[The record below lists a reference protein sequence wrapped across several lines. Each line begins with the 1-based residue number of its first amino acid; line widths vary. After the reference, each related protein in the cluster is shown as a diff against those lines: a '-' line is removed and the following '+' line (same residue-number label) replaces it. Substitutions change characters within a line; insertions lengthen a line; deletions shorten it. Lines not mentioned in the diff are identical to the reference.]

1 MGGHVKAFVRSFEK
15 VSRLSPQE
23 ALRRLS
29 P

>member
-1 MGGHVKAFVRSFEK
+1 MGDPGSAFMRGFEK